1 MKKILIVFCLLLAF
15 TEAQA
20 LSWKIRP
27 SADLRTDAM
36 KLIKEFTEN
45 FPQDAKQYFTVHA
58 SPQKLNV
65 NRLTLQQLR
74 QHPYINY
81 YQAKTIVDYRR
92 LHGDIHSLQDLRFSR
107 DFSPEAIRQLEPYVE
122 Y

>member
-1 MKKILIVFCLLLAF
+1 MKKLLLVFGLLLAF

-45 FPQDAKQYFTVHA
+45 FPQDAAVA
-58 SPQKLNV
+58 
-65 NRLTLQQLR
+65 R
-74 QHPYINY
+74 
-81 YQAKTIVDYRR
+81 AKEILAD
-92 LHGDIHSLQDLRFSR
+92 GDSGG
-107 DFSPEAIRQLEPYVE
+107 
-122 Y
+122 